1 MQIVE
6 IKLFITSNH
15 NVKKKITFSILF
27 VWLSLSLWAARQPE
41 FSTAGFF
48 RLDNSGREVYSMN
61 PAWRFHKG
69 AMEGAETKE
78 FNDKDWTVV
87 SLPDGIEYLPTEASG
102 CINYQG
108 EVWYRKHFMPD
119 AALKGKKLFLH
130 FEAIMGKS
138 KVFVNGK
145 LLTEHFGGYL
155 PVIVDV
161 TDVLDWNGDNV
172 IAVWADNSD
181 DPSYPP
187 GKAQD
192 VLDYTYF
199 GGIYRDCWL
208 IAHNNVFITDP
219 NYENEVAGGGLFVA
233 FGKVSDA
240 LAEVQ
245 LKIHV
250 RNATKNPFSGRV
262 EYMLLQP
269 DGTEV
274 ARLSDKIQVK
284 AGRATTVS
292 DRMPVK
298 QPMLWTPST
307 PTLYNLLVRVLDK
320 EGNVIDGYRRRIGIR
335 SIEFKGKDGFFL
347 NGRPYG
353 KPLIGANRHQDFA
366 VVGNAVANSI
376 HWRDAKKL
384 KDVGMEIIRNAHCPQ
399 DPAFMDACDEL
410 GLFVIVNTP
419 GWQFWNDAPEF
430 AQRVYSDIRN
440 VVRRDRNHPSVWLWE
455 PILNETWYPA
465 DFAKNTRD
473 IVDAEYPYP
482 YCYSGSDSEARGHE
496 NFPVYFAHP
505 ANMQDAS
512 KEIDPTKTYF
522 TREWG
527 DNVDDWSSHNSPSR
541 VARNWGEQ
549 PMRVQAQHYACPYY
563 PVTSYDVLY
572 KQSPQHVGGC
582 LWHSFDHQRGYHPDP
597 FYGGLMDVF
606 RQPKYS
612 YYMFM
617 AQRPAVKND
626 RNAGS
631 GPMVY
636 IAHEMTPF
644 SGKDVTVYSNCDEVR
659 LTFNKGGK
667 TYTYKKDKNR
677 PGMPSPVITF
687 PDVYDFM
694 VDKAFSRTQKQDDVY
709 LLAEGL
715 IDGKVVATH
724 KVVPARRPEKILLW
738 MDNEGT
744 DLKADGSDFVTVV
757 AAVADKN
764 GNIKRLNNYNIRF
777 SIEGEGRLLGGP
789 GVLAN
794 PVPVKWG
801 TAPVLVQSTLKPGKI
816 RITASVL
823 FEGSQMPISG
833 ELEFESKPS
842 VFPLVYD
849 AADAARIPLGS
860 ASAGQNTAS
869 KTDAEREVERLRKEL
884 NTLKLKEVER
894 QQSEFGEKE

>member
-1 MQIVE
+1 
-6 IKLFITSNH
+6 
-15 NVKKKITFSILF
+15 
-27 VWLSLSLWAARQPE
+27 
-41 FSTAGFF
+41 
-48 RLDNSGREVYSMN
+48 MN

-69 AMEGAETKE
+69 AVEGAETKE
-78 FNDKDWTVV
+78 LNDKDWTVV

-108 EVWYRKHFMPD
+108 EVWYRKHFTPD
-119 AALKGKKLFLH
+119 AVLKGKKLFLH

-155 PVIVDV
+155 PVIADV

-250 RNATKNPFSGRV
+250 RNATKNPFSGQV

-335 SIEFKGKDGFFL
+335 SIEFKGKDGFYL

>member
-1 MQIVE
+1 MYTGQ
-6 IKLFITSNH
+6 
-15 NVKKKITFSILF
+15 
-27 VWLSLSLWAARQPE
+27 ARQPE

-69 AMEGAETKE
+69 AVEGAETKE

-108 EVWYRKHFMPD
+108 EVWYRKHFTPD

-155 PVIVDV
+155 PVIADV

-335 SIEFKGKDGFFL
+335 SIEFKGKDGFYL

>member
-1 MQIVE
+1 M
-6 IKLFITSNH
+6 KN
-15 NVKKKITFSILF
+15 ITFSILF

-69 AMEGAETKE
+69 AVEGAETKE

-87 SLPDGIEYLPTEASG
+87 SLPDGIEYLSTEASG

-108 EVWYRKHFMPD
+108 EVWYRKHFTPD

-155 PVIVDV
+155 PVIADV

-269 DGTEV
+269 DGTAV

-335 SIEFKGKDGFFL
+335 SIEFKGKDGFYL

-764 GNIKRLNNYNIRF
+764 GNIKRLNNYNICF

-842 VFPLVYD
+842 VFPLIYD

>member
-1 MQIVE
+1 M
-6 IKLFITSNH
+6 
-15 NVKKKITFSILF
+15 KKITFSILF

-108 EVWYRKHFMPD
+108 KVWYRKHFTPD

-145 LLTEHFGGYL
+145 LLTEHFGGSL
-155 PVIVDV
+155 PVIADV

-284 AGRATTVS
+284 VGRATTVS

-335 SIEFKGKDGFFL
+335 SIEFKGKDGFYL

-833 ELEFESKPS
+833 ELELESKPS

>member
-1 MQIVE
+1 M
-6 IKLFITSNH
+6 
-15 NVKKKITFSILF
+15 KKITFSILF

-108 EVWYRKHFMPD
+108 EVWYRKHFTPD
-119 AALKGKKLFLH
+119 AALKGEKLFLH

-155 PVIVDV
+155 PVIADV

-284 AGRATTVS
+284 VGRATTVS

-335 SIEFKGKDGFFL
+335 SIEFKGKDGFYL

>member
-1 MQIVE
+1 M
-6 IKLFITSNH
+6 
-15 NVKKKITFSILF
+15 KKITFSILF

-41 FSTAGFF
+41 LSPAGFF

-69 AMEGAETKE
+69 AVEGAETKE

-108 EVWYRKHFMPD
+108 EVWYRKHFTPD

-155 PVIVDV
+155 PVIADV

-335 SIEFKGKDGFFL
+335 SIEFKGKDGFYL

-694 VDKAFSRTQKQDDVY
+694 MDKAFSRTQKQDDVY

-849 AADAARIPLGS
+849 AADAACIPLGS
-860 ASAGQNTAS
+860 ASAGQNTTS

>member
-1 MQIVE
+1 M
-6 IKLFITSNH
+6 
-15 NVKKKITFSILF
+15 KKITFSILF

-335 SIEFKGKDGFFL
+335 SIEFKGKDGFYL

-833 ELEFESKPS
+833 ELELESKPS

>member
-1 MQIVE
+1 MM
-6 IKLFITSNH
+6 KN
-15 NVKKKITFSILF
+15 ITFSILF

-69 AMEGAETKE
+69 AVEGAETKE

-108 EVWYRKHFMPD
+108 EVWYRKHFTPD

-155 PVIVDV
+155 PVIADV

>member
-1 MQIVE
+1 MKI
-6 IKLFITSNH
+6 INIH
-15 NVKKKITFSILF
+15 IMKKITFSILF

-155 PVIVDV
+155 PVIADV

>member
-1 MQIVE
+1 MKI
-6 IKLFITSNH
+6 INIH
-15 NVKKKITFSILF
+15 IMKKITFSILF

-69 AMEGAETKE
+69 AVEGAETKE

-108 EVWYRKHFMPD
+108 EVWYRKHFTPD
-119 AALKGKKLFLH
+119 AVLKGKKLFLH

-155 PVIVDV
+155 PVIADM

-335 SIEFKGKDGFFL
+335 SIEFKGKDGFYL

>member
-1 MQIVE
+1 M
-6 IKLFITSNH
+6 
-15 NVKKKITFSILF
+15 KKITFSILF

-320 EGNVIDGYRRRIGIR
+320 EGHVIDGYRRRIGIR

-744 DLKADGSDFVTVV
+744 DLKADGFDFVTVV

-869 KTDAEREVERLRKEL
+869 KTDAERDVERLRKEL

>member
-1 MQIVE
+1 MKI
-6 IKLFITSNH
+6 INIH
-15 NVKKKITFSILF
+15 IMKKITFSILF

-108 EVWYRKHFMPD
+108 EVWYRKHFTPD

-155 PVIVDV
+155 PVIADV

-208 IAHNNVFITDP
+208 IAHNNVFISDP

-335 SIEFKGKDGFFL
+335 SIEFKGKDGFYL

>member
-1 MQIVE
+1 M
-6 IKLFITSNH
+6 
-15 NVKKKITFSILF
+15 KKITFSILF

-108 EVWYRKHFMPD
+108 KVWYRKHFTPD

-155 PVIVDV
+155 PVIADV

-335 SIEFKGKDGFFL
+335 SIEFKGKDGFYL

-366 VVGNAVANSI
+366 IVGNAVANSI

-715 IDGKVVATH
+715 IDGKVVATQ

-833 ELEFESKPS
+833 ELELESKPS

>member
-1 MQIVE
+1 M
-6 IKLFITSNH
+6 
-15 NVKKKITFSILF
+15 KKITFSILF

-108 EVWYRKHFMPD
+108 EVWYRKHFTPD

-155 PVIVDV
+155 PVIADV

-335 SIEFKGKDGFFL
+335 SIEFKGKDGFYL

-419 GWQFWNDAPEF
+419 GWQFWNDASEF

>member
-1 MQIVE
+1 M
-6 IKLFITSNH
+6 
-15 NVKKKITFSILF
+15 KKITFSILF

-108 EVWYRKHFMPD
+108 EVWYRKHFTPD
-119 AALKGKKLFLH
+119 AVLKGKKLFLH

-155 PVIVDV
+155 PVIADV

-335 SIEFKGKDGFFL
+335 SIEFKGKDGFYL

-833 ELEFESKPS
+833 ELELESKPS

>member
-1 MQIVE
+1 M
-6 IKLFITSNH
+6 
-15 NVKKKITFSILF
+15 KKITFSILF

-69 AMEGAETKE
+69 AVESAETKE

-108 EVWYRKHFMPD
+108 EVWYRKHFTPD

-155 PVIVDV
+155 PVIADV

-240 LAEVQ
+240 LAEGQ

-335 SIEFKGKDGFFL
+335 SIEFKGKDGFYL

>member
-1 MQIVE
+1 MKI
-6 IKLFITSNH
+6 INIH
-15 NVKKKITFSILF
+15 IMKKITFSILF

-41 FSTAGFF
+41 FSAAGFF

-61 PAWRFHKG
+61 PAWCFHKG

-108 EVWYRKHFMPD
+108 EVWYRKHFTPD

-155 PVIVDV
+155 PVIADV

-335 SIEFKGKDGFFL
+335 SIEFKGKDGFYL

>member
-1 MQIVE
+1 M
-6 IKLFITSNH
+6 
-15 NVKKKITFSILF
+15 KKITFSILF

-108 EVWYRKHFMPD
+108 EVWYRKHFTPD
-119 AALKGKKLFLH
+119 AVLKGKKLFLH

-155 PVIVDV
+155 PVIADV

-335 SIEFKGKDGFFL
+335 SIEFKGKDGFYL

-694 VDKAFSRTQKQDDVY
+694 MDKAFSRTQKQDDVY

-816 RITASVL
+816 RITANVL

>member
-1 MQIVE
+1 M
-6 IKLFITSNH
+6 
-15 NVKKKITFSILF
+15 KKITFSILF

-108 EVWYRKHFMPD
+108 EVWYRKHFTPD

-155 PVIVDV
+155 PVIADV

-833 ELEFESKPS
+833 ELEFESKLS

>member
-1 MQIVE
+1 M
-6 IKLFITSNH
+6 
-15 NVKKKITFSILF
+15 KKITFSILF

-69 AMEGAETKE
+69 AVEGAETKE

-108 EVWYRKHFMPD
+108 EVWYRKHFTPD

-155 PVIVDV
+155 PVIADV

-250 RNATKNPFSGRV
+250 CNATKNPFSGRV

-335 SIEFKGKDGFFL
+335 SIEFKGKDGFYL

-694 VDKAFSRTQKQDDVY
+694 MDKAFSRTQKQDDVY

-849 AADAARIPLGS
+849 AADAACIPLGS
-860 ASAGQNTAS
+860 ASAGQNTTS

>member
-1 MQIVE
+1 M
-6 IKLFITSNH
+6 
-15 NVKKKITFSILF
+15 KKITFSILF

-108 EVWYRKHFMPD
+108 EVWYRKHFTPD

-155 PVIVDV
+155 PVIADV

-274 ARLSDKIQVK
+274 ARLIDKIQVK

-335 SIEFKGKDGFFL
+335 SIEFKGKDGFYL

-869 KTDAEREVERLRKEL
+869 KTDAEREVERLHKEL

>member
-1 MQIVE
+1 M
-6 IKLFITSNH
+6 
-15 NVKKKITFSILF
+15 KKITFSILF

-69 AMEGAETKE
+69 AVEGAETKE

-108 EVWYRKHFMPD
+108 EVWYRKHFTPD

-155 PVIVDV
+155 PVIADV

-250 RNATKNPFSGRV
+250 RNATKNPFSGR
-262 EYMLLQP
+262 
-269 DGTEV
+269 
-274 ARLSDKIQVK
+274 
-284 AGRATTVS
+284 
-292 DRMPVK
+292 MPVK

-335 SIEFKGKDGFFL
+335 SIEFKGKDGFYL

-694 VDKAFSRTQKQDDVY
+694 MDKAFSRTQKQDDVY

-849 AADAARIPLGS
+849 AADAACIPLGS
-860 ASAGQNTAS
+860 ASAGQNTTS

>member
-1 MQIVE
+1 MKI
-6 IKLFITSNH
+6 INIH
-15 NVKKKITFSILF
+15 IMKKITFSILF
-27 VWLSLSLWAARQPE
+27 VWLSLPLWAARQPE

-69 AMEGAETKE
+69 AVESAETKE

-108 EVWYRKHFMPD
+108 EVWYRKHFTPD

-155 PVIVDV
+155 PVIADV

-335 SIEFKGKDGFFL
+335 SIEFKGKDGFYL

-738 MDNEGT
+738 MDNEST

>member
-1 MQIVE
+1 M
-6 IKLFITSNH
+6 
-15 NVKKKITFSILF
+15 KKITFSILF

-108 EVWYRKHFMPD
+108 KVWYRKHFTPD

-155 PVIVDV
+155 PVIADV

-335 SIEFKGKDGFFL
+335 SIEFKGKDGFYL

-366 VVGNAVANSI
+366 IVGNAVANSI

-764 GNIKRLNNYNIRF
+764 GNIKRLNIYNIRF

-833 ELEFESKPS
+833 ELELESKPS

>member
-1 MQIVE
+1 M
-6 IKLFITSNH
+6 
-15 NVKKKITFSILF
+15 KKITFSILF

-69 AMEGAETKE
+69 AVEGAETKE

-108 EVWYRKHFMPD
+108 EVWYRKHFTPD

-155 PVIVDV
+155 PVIADV

-219 NYENEVAGGGLFVA
+219 NYENEVAGSGLFVA

-563 PVTSYDVLY
+563 PVTSYDVLH

>member
-1 MQIVE
+1 M
-6 IKLFITSNH
+6 
-15 NVKKKITFSILF
+15 KKITFSILF

-69 AMEGAETKE
+69 AVEGAETKE

-108 EVWYRKHFMPD
+108 EVWYRKHFTPD
-119 AALKGKKLFLH
+119 AVLKGKKLFLH

-155 PVIVDV
+155 PVIADV

-250 RNATKNPFSGRV
+250 RNATKNPFSGQV

-284 AGRATTVS
+284 VGRATTVS

-335 SIEFKGKDGFFL
+335 SIEFKGKDGFYL

>member
-1 MQIVE
+1 M
-6 IKLFITSNH
+6 
-15 NVKKKITFSILF
+15 KKITFSILF

-284 AGRATTVS
+284 VGRATTVS

-335 SIEFKGKDGFFL
+335 SIEFKGKDGFYL

-465 DFAKNTRD
+465 DFAKNPRD

-764 GNIKRLNNYNIRF
+764 GNIKRLNNYNICF

-823 FEGSQMPISG
+823 FEGLQMPISG

>member
-1 MQIVE
+1 M
-6 IKLFITSNH
+6 
-15 NVKKKITFSILF
+15 KKITFSILF

-192 VLDYTYF
+192 VLVYTYF

-320 EGNVIDGYRRRIGIR
+320 EGHVIDGYRRRIGIR

-744 DLKADGSDFVTVV
+744 DLKADGFDFVTVV

>member
-1 MQIVE
+1 M
-6 IKLFITSNH
+6 
-15 NVKKKITFSILF
+15 KKITFSILF

-69 AMEGAETKE
+69 AVEGAETKE
-78 FNDKDWTVV
+78 FNDKEWTVV

-108 EVWYRKHFMPD
+108 EVWYRKHFTPD

-155 PVIVDV
+155 PVIADV

-284 AGRATTVS
+284 VGRATTVS

-335 SIEFKGKDGFFL
+335 SIEFKGKDGFYL

>member
-1 MQIVE
+1 M
-6 IKLFITSNH
+6 
-15 NVKKKITFSILF
+15 KKITFSILF

-69 AMEGAETKE
+69 AVEGAETKE

-108 EVWYRKHFMPD
+108 EVWYRKHFTPD

-155 PVIVDV
+155 PVIADV

-335 SIEFKGKDGFFL
+335 SIEFKGKDGFYL

-687 PDVYDFM
+687 PDVYNFM
-694 VDKAFSRTQKQDDVY
+694 MDKAFSRTQKQDDVY

-849 AADAARIPLGS
+849 AADAACIPLGS
-860 ASAGQNTAS
+860 ASAGQNTTS

>member
-1 MQIVE
+1 M
-6 IKLFITSNH
+6 
-15 NVKKKITFSILF
+15 KKITFSILF

-69 AMEGAETKE
+69 AVEGAETKE

-155 PVIVDV
+155 PVIADV

>member
-1 MQIVE
+1 M
-6 IKLFITSNH
+6 
-15 NVKKKITFSILF
+15 KKITFSILF

-108 EVWYRKHFMPD
+108 EVWYRKHFTPD

-155 PVIVDV
+155 PVIADV

-320 EGNVIDGYRRRIGIR
+320 EENVIDGYRRRIGIR
-335 SIEFKGKDGFFL
+335 SIEFKGKDGFYL